1 MKWILFVLIVCL
13 MTSCDNTKKKQRS
26 ITKIEPELISRPD
39 TLRLNSKIQSFE
51 TKYKNIV
58 KELNDSIS
66 KYNVDDVDFSNMTG
80 GIERK
85 YNECSDEVEKTL
97 IGYELAKNY
106 LLCYRNSD
114 KMSYKQKSTSL
125 FYSFICFKKGEVA
138 SLYLKLDIKMVNYI
152 INEWNNFT
160 DKDKDDI
167 MFYGLLRGFD
177 NGLPDVLKNVK

>member
-13 MTSCDNTKKKQRS
+13 MTNCNSTTKKQKAIQ
-26 ITKIEPELISRPD
+26 KIETELVSKPD
-39 TLRLNSKIQSFE
+39 TLRLNSKIQSFGI
-51 TKYKNIV
+51 KYKSIV

-66 KYNVDDVDFSNMTG
+66 KYNKEDVDFSNMTG

-85 YNECSDEVEKTL
+85 YNECSDEVEKIL

-114 KMSYKQKSTSL
+114 KISYKQKATSL
-125 FYSFICFKKGEVA
+125 FYSFICFENGAVA
-138 SLYLKLDIKMVNYI
+138 SRYLKLDIKRVDYI
-152 INEWNNFT
+152 INEWTNFS
-160 DKDKDDI
+160 DKDKDNI